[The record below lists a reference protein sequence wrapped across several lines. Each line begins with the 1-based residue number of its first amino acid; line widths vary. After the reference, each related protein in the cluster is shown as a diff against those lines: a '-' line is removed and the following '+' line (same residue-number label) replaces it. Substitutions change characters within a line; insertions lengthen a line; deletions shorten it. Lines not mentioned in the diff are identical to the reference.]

1 MPHRATLVI
10 AKLERLS
17 RNARFLLSIVEGS
30 GEGGVVSCDL
40 PTVPPG
46 PVGKFLI
53 TQRYARLVVLR
64 RSLSGQS
71 PVRRCSV
78 SDSQEP
84 QHKNGQPPGQNTK
97 FLTVPV

>member
-1 MPHRATLVI
+1 MT
-10 AKLERLS
+10 
-17 RNARFLLSIVEGS
+17 
-30 GEGGVVSCDL
+30 
-40 PTVPPG
+40 
-46 PVGKFLI
+46 
-53 TQRYARLVVLR
+53 TQTTTR
-64 RSLSGQS
+64 RSFTDEFKREAVSLLSGQS